1 MHDGMELME
10 AQALFNKYVGTTTRK
25 GYSVWT
31 NKGALHILILQK
43 IYPLVMVMIELEQ
56 NNEIVNSLKRS
67 KCDRYITYVLSGHV
81 TSGQ

>member
-1 MHDGMELME
+1 MDYCNIDLCMMEWNLWKHK
-10 AQALFNKYVGTTTRK
+10 LC
-25 GYSVWT
+25 ST

-43 IYPLVMVMIELEQ
+43 FYPLMMVMIELEQ
-56 NNEIVNSLKRS
+56 NNEIVNSLKQS